1 MRHGFGKQTWYDGVK
16 KVVYEGFW
24 NISNFNNFQK
34 IVKLLFKG
42 EFNKIFKIKI
52 LKYFFIHPYFSPISF
67 PIFSLPCFVIVFS
80 NFLDFYDLMLYLIT
94 ISWHF
99 CF

>member
-1 MRHGFGKQTWYDGVK
+1 MNWIMY
-16 KVVYEGFW
+16 
-24 NISNFNNFQK
+24 NIKYFNCF
-34 IVKLLFKG
+34 ILRDYIDKLLSILIKFLLILFKG